1 MLNLIQHLI
10 KSRAYETLKQVQ
22 SDKSGLFTRP
32 SQLLI
37 DHFALIL
44 YSIFLRSLEERIFII
59 SRYFEI
65 VRRAMWIL
73 LSFRI

>member
-1 MLNLIQHLI
+1 MLNLFQHLT
-10 KSRAYETLKQVQ
+10 KSGTYETLKRVQ
-22 SDKSGLFTRP
+22 GDRLGFFTRP
-32 SQLLI
+32 SQLLM
-37 DHFALIL
+37 DHFKLIL
-44 YSIFLRSLEERIFII
+44 YCIFLRSLEERIFII